1 MIRVEMLATGD
12 EVLHGQIVDTNAAW
26 LAELLFQQGLPM
38 TSRQTV
44 GDDLN
49 ELVTVLTERSKIADV
64 LIVNGGLGPTS
75 DDLSSLAAAKAAG
88 VGLVMHEEWLAKME
102 AFFAGRGRKMA
113 ASNRKQ
119 AEIPEGAEML
129 DNPVGTACGFAMKL
143 NRCWIFFT
151 PGVPSEYKVMVEQQ
165 ILPRLKARFSLPK
178 PPVCLRMT
186 TFGRGESDLAS
197 EIEPLPLPEG
207 VVMGYRASM
216 PIIEL
221 KLNGPAAKLPEMEQ
235 FWQQVRDIAGE
246 SVIFEGTEGLP
257 AQLSRRLQE
266 KNSRLAVSEQFTA
279 GLLQWQ
285 LASARAPLAA
295 GNVLPTREENLTE
308 LLARA
313 RQLAEA
319 DNAELALVVGGE
331 KDNHLGFALYTPQGS
346 WAQKVKFNNNRH
358 GLKARQDV
366 VAMMALNML
375 RRWFNGLEV
384 STGHGW
390 IDVVETQHLK

>member
-26 LAELLFQQGLPM
+26 LAEVLFQHGLPM

-44 GDDLN
+44 GDELN

-75 DDLSSLAAAKAAG
+75 DDLSAQAAAKAAG
-88 VGLVMHEEWLAKME
+88 VDLVMHEAWLTKME

-113 ASNRKQ
+113 DSNRKQ
-119 AEIPEGAEML
+119 AEIPRGAEML
-129 DNPVGTACGFAMKL
+129 DNPVGTACGFALEL

-151 PGVPSEYKVMVEQQ
+151 PGVPSEYKVMVEDQ
-165 ILPRLKARFSLPK
+165 ILPRLKARFSLPE

-221 KLNGPAAKLPEMEQ
+221 KLNGPASRLSEMQQ
-235 FWQQVRDIAGE
+235 FWQQVREIAGE
-246 SVIFEGTEGLP
+246 SVIFEGVEGLP
-257 AQLSRRLQE
+257 AQLSRRLKEQRH
-266 KNSRLAVSEQFTA
+266 RLAISEQFTA
-279 GLLQWQ
+279 GLLHWQ
-285 LASARAPLAA
+285 LASAEAPLAA
-295 GNVLPTREENLTE
+295 GSVLPASEETLAE
-308 LLARA
+308 LLARS
-313 RQLAEA
+313 QSLAQTSQSG
-319 DNAELALVVGGE
+319 LALVVGSIQDE
-331 KDNHLGFALYTPQGS
+331 HLNIALHTPTGS
-346 WAQKVKFNNNRH
+346 WGQKVKFNVNRH
-358 GLKARQDV
+358 GLKARQDM
-366 VAMMALNML
+366 VAMMALNLL
-375 RRWFNGLEV
+375 RRWLNGMDV

-390 IDVVETQHLK
+390 IDVVETVVQ

>member
-26 LAELLFQQGLPM
+26 LAEVLFENGLPM

-75 DDLSSLAAAKAAG
+75 DDLSAQAAAKAAG
-88 VGLVMHEEWLAKME
+88 VDLVMHEEWLTKME

-113 ASNRKQ
+113 DSNRKQ
-119 AEIPEGAEML
+119 AEIPRGAEML
-129 DNPVGTACGFAMKL
+129 DNPVGTACGFALEL

-165 ILPRLKARFSLPK
+165 ILPRLKARFSLPE
-178 PPVCLRMT
+178 PPVCLRLT

-221 KLNGPAAKLPEMEQ
+221 KLNGPASKLPEMQQ
-235 FWQQVRDIAGE
+235 FWQQVRAIAGE
-246 SVIFEGTEGLP
+246 SLIFEGFEGLP
-257 AQLSRRLQE
+257 AQLSRRLKEEEYQ
-266 KNSRLAVSEQFTA
+266 LAISEQFTA
-279 GLLQWQ
+279 GLLHWQ
-285 LASARAPLAA
+285 LASSEAPLAA
-295 GNVLPTREENLTE
+295 GSVLPASDET
-308 LLARA
+308 
-313 RQLAEA
+313 LAELIA
-319 DNAELALVVGGE
+319 RSQSLAQTSQTDLALVVGSL
-331 KDNHLGFALYTPQGS
+331 KDEHLNIALHTPTGS
-346 WAQKVKFNNNRH
+346 WGQKVKFNVNRH

-375 RRWFNGLEV
+375 RRWLNGMEV

-390 IDVVETQHLK
+390 IDVVETLRG

>member
-1 MIRVEMLATGD
+1 MIRVEMLSTGD

-44 GDDLN
+44 GDSME
-49 ELVTVLTERSKIADV
+49 ELVSVLTERSKVVDV

-75 DDLSSLAAAKAAG
+75 DDLSAAAAAKAAG
-88 VGLVMHEEWLAKME
+88 VGLVMQQEWLAKME

-113 ASNRKQ
+113 DSNRKQ
-119 AEIPEGAEML
+119 AEIPAGAEMI
-129 DNPVGTACGFAMKL
+129 DNPIGTACGFALEL

-151 PGVPSEYKVMVEQQ
+151 PGVPSEYKMMVEQQ
-165 ILPRLKARFSLPK
+165 ILPRLKARFPVED
-178 PPVCLRMT
+178 PPVCLRLT

-221 KLNGPAAKLPEMEQ
+221 KLNGPASKLAEMEQ
-235 FWQQVRDIAGE
+235 FWQQVRAIAGE
-246 SVIFEGTEGLP
+246 SIIFEGTEGLP
-257 AQLSRRLQE
+257 AQLSRRLKEQ
-266 KNSRLAVSEQFTA
+266 NYRLAVSEQFTA
-279 GLLQWQ
+279 GLVQYQ
-285 LASARAPLAA
+285 LASVDAPLAA
-295 GNVLPTREENLTE
+295 GNVLPAREESLE
-308 LLARA
+308 EMMQRA
-313 RQLAEA
+313 KQLAA
-319 DNAELALVVGGE
+319 AANAELALVVGGE
-331 KDNHLGFALYTPQGS
+331 RDNQLGFALYTPQGS
-346 WAQKVKFNNNRH
+346 QAQRVKFNNSRH

-375 RRWFNGLEV
+375 RRWLDGLEV
-384 STGHGW
+384 AGGHGW
-390 IDVVETQHLK
+390 IDVVETRSV

>member
-26 LAELLFQQGLPM
+26 LAEVLFQHGLPM

-44 GDDLN
+44 GDDIN
-49 ELVTVLTERSKIADV
+49 ELVMVLTERSKIADV

-75 DDLSSLAAAKAAG
+75 DDLSAQAAAMAAG
-88 VGLVMHEEWLAKME
+88 VELVMHEAWLAKME

-113 ASNRKQ
+113 DSNRKQ
-119 AEIPEGAEML
+119 AEIPRGAEML
-129 DNPVGTACGFAMKL
+129 DNPVGTACGFALKL

-165 ILPRLKARFSLPK
+165 ILPRLKARFPVSD
-178 PPVCLRMT
+178 PPVCLRLT

-221 KLNGPAAKLPEMEQ
+221 KLNGPASKLPEMEQ
-235 FWQQVRDIAGE
+235 FWQQVREIAGE
-246 SVIFEGTEGLP
+246 STIFEGTEGLP
-257 AQLSRRLQE
+257 AQLSRRLKEAGYQ
-266 KNSRLAVSEQFTA
+266 LAISEQFTA
-279 GLLQWQ
+279 GLLHWQ
-285 LASARAPLAA
+285 LASAEAPLAA
-295 GNVLPTREENLTE
+295 GSMLPASEET
-308 LLARA
+308 
-313 RQLAEA
+313 LAELVA
-319 DNAELALVVGGE
+319 RSQSLAQTSQSELALAVGSIQDE
-331 KDNHLGFALYTPQGS
+331 HLNIALHTPGGS
-346 WAQKVKFNNNRH
+346 WGQKVKFNVNRH

-375 RRWFNGLEV
+375 RRWMDGLEI
-384 STGHGW
+384 SGGHGW
-390 IDVVETQHLK
+390 IDVVETLRG

>member
-26 LAELLFQQGLPM
+26 LAEVLFQHGLPM

-75 DDLSSLAAAKAAG
+75 DDLSAQAAAKAAG
-88 VGLVMHEEWLAKME
+88 VDLVMHEEWLAKME

-113 ASNRKQ
+113 DSNRKQ
-119 AEIPEGAEML
+119 AEIPRGAEML
-129 DNPVGTACGFAMKL
+129 DNPVGTACGFALEL

-165 ILPRLKARFSLPK
+165 ILPRLKARFSLPE

-221 KLNGPAAKLPEMEQ
+221 KLNGPASRLPEMQQ
-235 FWQQVRDIAGE
+235 FWQQVREIAGE
-246 SVIFEGTEGLP
+246 SMIFEGTEGLP
-257 AQLSRRLQE
+257 AQLSRRLKAEGYQ
-266 KNSRLAVSEQFTA
+266 LAISEQLTA
-279 GLLQWQ
+279 GLLHWQ
-285 LASARAPLAA
+285 LASAEAPLAA
-295 GNVLPTREENLTE
+295 GSVLPAIEETLEE
-308 LLARA
+308 LVARSQALA
-313 RQLAEA
+313 QNSQA
-319 DNAELALVVGGE
+319 DLALVVGSI
-331 KDNHLGFALYTPQGS
+331 KDEHLNIALHTPTGS
-346 WAQKVKFNNNRH
+346 WGQKVKFNVNRH

-375 RRWFNGLEV
+375 RRWLNGMDV

-390 IDVVETQHLK
+390 IDVVETLRG

>member
-1 MIRVEMLATGD
+1 MIRVEMLSTGD
-12 EVLHGQIVDTNAAW
+12 EVLHGQIVDSNAAW
-26 LAELLFQQGLPM
+26 LAEVLFQNGLPM

-44 GDDLN
+44 GDDIN
-49 ELVTVLTERSKIADV
+49 ELVTVLTERSKVADV

-75 DDLSSLAAAKAAG
+75 DDLSAQAAAKAAG
-88 VGLVMHEEWLAKME
+88 VPLVMQEAWLAKME

-113 ASNRKQ
+113 DSNRKQ
-119 AEIPEGAEML
+119 AEIPAGAEML
-129 DNPVGTACGFAMKL
+129 DNPVGTACGFAMQL

-165 ILPRLKARFSLPK
+165 ILPRLKARFSLPE

-221 KLNGPAAKLPEMEQ
+221 KLNGPASKLAEMEQ
-235 FWQQVRDIAGE
+235 FWQQVRDIVGE
-246 SVIFEGTEGLP
+246 SVIFEGTEILP
-257 AQLSRRLQE
+257 EQVSRRLKEQ
-266 KNSRLAVSEQFTA
+266 NLRLAVSEQFTA

-285 LASARAPLAA
+285 LASAAAPLMA
-295 GNVLPTREENLTE
+295 GNVLPARSETLSDIVARGSQ
-308 LLARA
+308 LARGTG
-313 RQLAEA
+313 A
-319 DNAELALVVGGE
+319 DLALVVGGME
-331 KDNHLGFALYTPQGS
+331 EGILAFALHTPEGS
-346 WAQKVKFNNNRH
+346 WGQTVKFNVNRH

-366 VAMMALNML
+366 AAMMALNML
-375 RRWFNGLEV
+375 RRWMNGTEV
-384 STGHGW
+384 TTGHGW
-390 IDVVETQHLK
+390 IDVVGTLKA

>member
-12 EVLHGQIVDTNAAW
+12 EVLHGQIVDSNAAW
-26 LAELLFQQGLPM
+26 LAEVLFQNGLPM

-44 GDDLN
+44 GDDIN
-49 ELVTVLTERSKIADV
+49 ELVTVLTERSKVADV

-75 DDLSSLAAAKAAG
+75 DDLSAQAAAKAAG
-88 VGLVMHEEWLAKME
+88 VPLVMQEAWLAKME

-113 ASNRKQ
+113 DSNRKQ
-119 AEIPEGAEML
+119 AEIPAGAEML
-129 DNPVGTACGFAMKL
+129 DNPVGTACGFAMQL

-165 ILPRLKARFSLPK
+165 ILPRLKARFSLPA

-221 KLNGPAAKLPEMEQ
+221 KLNGPASKLVEMEQ
-235 FWQQVRDIAGE
+235 FWQQVRAIVGE
-246 SVIFEGTEGLP
+246 SVIFEGTEILP
-257 AQLSRRLQE
+257 EQVSRRLKEQ
-266 KNSRLAVSEQFTA
+266 NLRLAVSEQFTA

-285 LASARAPLAA
+285 LASAAAPLAA
-295 GNVLPTREENLTE
+295 GNVLPAGSETLSEIVARGSQ
-308 LLARA
+308 LARDTG
-313 RQLAEA
+313 A
-319 DNAELALVVGGE
+319 DLALVVGGME
-331 KDNHLGFALYTPQGS
+331 EGILAFALHTPEGS
-346 WAQKVKFNNNRH
+346 WGQTVKFNVNRH

-366 VAMMALNML
+366 AAMMALNML
-375 RRWFNGLEV
+375 RRWMNGMEV
-384 STGHGW
+384 TTGHGW
-390 IDVVETQHLK
+390 IDVVGTLKA

>member
-1 MIRVEMLATGD
+1 MIRVEMLSTGD

-26 LAELLFQQGLPM
+26 LAEVLFQNGLPM

-44 GDDLN
+44 GDNLD
-49 ELVTVLTERSKIADV
+49 ELVDVLIQRSKVADV

-75 DDLSSLAAAKAAG
+75 DDLSAVAAAKAAG
-88 VGLVMHEEWLAKME
+88 MGLVMQAEWLAKME
-102 AFFAGRGRKMA
+102 AFFAERGKKMA
-113 ASNRKQ
+113 DSNRKQ

-129 DNPVGTACGFAMKL
+129 DNPVGTACGFALPL

-165 ILPRLKARFSLPK
+165 ILPRLKARFALPE

-197 EIEPLPLPEG
+197 AIEPLPLPEG

-221 KLNGPAAKLPEMEQ
+221 KLNGPASMLPEMER

-257 AQLSRRLQE
+257 AQLTRRLQA
-266 KNSRLAVSEQFTA
+266 KNLRLAVSEQFTA
-279 GLLQWQ
+279 GLVHWQ
-285 LASARAPLAA
+285 LASAGAVLGE
-295 GNVLPTREENLTE
+295 GNILP
-308 LLARA
+308 ARA
-313 RQLAEA
+313 ESLPALISRAGQLATSARA
-319 DNAELALVVGGE
+319 DVVLVVGGME
-331 KDNHLGFALYTPQGS
+331 EERLAFALLTPEGC
-346 WAQKVKFNNNRH
+346 WAQRVKFNVNRH
-358 GLKARQDV
+358 GLKTRQDV

-375 RRWFNGLEV
+375 RRWLDGLEV
-384 STGHGW
+384 TSGHGW
-390 IDVVETQHLK
+390 IDVEETLKG

>member
-26 LAELLFQQGLPM
+26 LAEVLFQHGLPM

-44 GDDLN
+44 GDDIN

-75 DDLSSLAAAKAAG
+75 DDLSAQAAAMAAG
-88 VGLVMHEEWLAKME
+88 VELVMHEAWLAKME

-113 ASNRKQ
+113 DSNRKQ
-119 AEIPEGAEML
+119 AEIPRGAEML
-129 DNPVGTACGFAMKL
+129 DNPVGTACGFALKL

-165 ILPRLKARFSLPK
+165 ILPRLKARFPVSD
-178 PPVCLRMT
+178 PPVCLRLT

-221 KLNGPAAKLPEMEQ
+221 KLNGPASKLPEMEQ
-235 FWQQVRDIAGE
+235 FWQQVREIAGE
-246 SVIFEGTEGLP
+246 STIFEGTEGLP
-257 AQLSRRLQE
+257 AQLSRRLKEAGYQ
-266 KNSRLAVSEQFTA
+266 LAISEQFTA
-279 GLLQWQ
+279 GLLHWQ
-285 LASARAPLAA
+285 LASAEAPLAA
-295 GNVLPTREENLTE
+295 GSVLPASEET
-308 LLARA
+308 
-313 RQLAEA
+313 LAELVA
-319 DNAELALVVGGE
+319 RSQSLAQTSQSELALAVGSIQDE
-331 KDNHLGFALYTPQGS
+331 HLNIALHTPGGS
-346 WAQKVKFNNNRH
+346 WGQKVKFNVNRH
-358 GLKARQDV
+358 GLKACQDV

-375 RRWFNGLEV
+375 RRWMDGLEI
-384 STGHGW
+384 SGGHGW
-390 IDVVETQHLK
+390 IDVVETLRG

>member
-26 LAELLFQQGLPM
+26 LAEVLFQNGLPM
-38 TSRQTV
+38 ASRQTV
-44 GDDLN
+44 GDNLA
-49 ELVTVLTERSKIADV
+49 ELVNVLTERSKVADV

-75 DDLSSLAAAKAAG
+75 DDLSALAAAKAAG
-88 VGLVMHEEWLAKME
+88 VGLVLHEEWLAKME

-113 ASNRKQ
+113 DSNRKQ
-119 AEIPEGAEML
+119 AEIPAGAEML
-129 DNPVGTACGFAMKL
+129 DNPVGTACGFAIEL

-165 ILPRLKARFSLPK
+165 ILPRLKTRFSLPE

-221 KLNGPAAKLPEMEQ
+221 KLNGPASRRREMEQ
-235 FWQQVRDIAGE
+235 FWQQVREIAGE
-246 SVIFEGTEGLP
+246 STIFEGTEGLP
-257 AQLSRRLQE
+257 AQISRRLKE
-266 KNSRLAVSEQFTA
+266 KGYSLAVSEQFTA

-285 LASARAPLAA
+285 LASADAPLKA
-295 GNVLPTREENLTE
+295 GNVLPTRAETLSE
-308 LLARA
+308 LIKRSQ
-313 RQLAEA
+313 QLAA
-319 DNAELALVVGGE
+319 DGDASLVLVVGGVQDE
-331 KDNHLGFALYTPQGS
+331 HLGFALHTPEGS
-346 WAQKVKFNNNRH
+346 WAQKVKFNINRH

-375 RRWFNGLEV
+375 RRWLNGMEV

-390 IDVVETQHLK
+390 IDVVETLQG

>member
-1 MIRVEMLATGD
+1 MIRVEMLSTGD

-44 GDDLN
+44 GDSME
-49 ELVTVLTERSKIADV
+49 ELVSVLTERSRVADV

-75 DDLSSLAAAKAAG
+75 DDLSAVAAAKAAG
-88 VGLVMHEEWLAKME
+88 VGLVMQEEWLAKME

-113 ASNRKQ
+113 DSNRKQ
-119 AEIPEGAEML
+119 AEIPAGAEMI
-129 DNPVGTACGFAMKL
+129 DNPIGTACGFALQL

-151 PGVPSEYKVMVEQQ
+151 PGVPSEYKRMVEEQ
-165 ILPRLKARFSLPK
+165 ILPRLKARFPVSD
-178 PPVCLRMT
+178 PPVCLRLT

-221 KLNGPAAKLPEMEQ
+221 KLNGPASKRPEMEQ
-235 FWQQVRDIAGE
+235 FWQQVREIAGE
-246 SVIFEGTEGLP
+246 STIFEGTEGLP

-266 KNSRLAVSEQFTA
+266 QNYRLAIGEQFTA
-279 GLLQWQ
+279 GLVQYQ
-285 LASARAPLAA
+285 LASVQAPLAA
-295 GNVLPTREENLTE
+295 GNVLPSQDESLAE
-308 LLARA
+308 LMQRA
-313 RQLAEA
+313 QRLAEA
-319 DNAELALVVGGE
+319 GKADLALVVGAE
-331 KDNHLGFALYTPQGS
+331 KENHLGFALFTPQGCWS
-346 WAQKVKFNNNRH
+346 QRVKFSNNRH

-366 VAMMALNML
+366 AAMMALNML
-375 RRWFNGLEV
+375 RRWLDGLEV
-384 STGHGW
+384 TGGHGW
-390 IDVVETQHLK
+390 IDVVETQRD